1 MLDRVVLPENRA
13 ELPVHGMEMYTTKG
27 NASIS
32 QIRSPLGQS
41 MLSPVSPVSP
51 LGSGGLAGRAVGS
64 ISPVGGGIALESI
77 VGMALE
83 GGRSL
88 GQGPFRDGFRSA
100 ALRGGLGVGV
110 ARLLR
115 LGLRLVGSRARVYY
129 DAICYVVWG
138 LGAELGRWGWG

>member
-1 MLDRVVLPENRA
+1 MRAYRRSGVRLVSLCLVLLALSVRLGVAGLRVGLLVLLVRLGVGLRLSLLLEWRWKGEGVWVRA
-13 ELPVHGMEMYTTKG
+13 LFVMGF
-27 NASIS
+27 
-32 QIRSPLGQS
+32 
-41 MLSPVSPVSP
+41 
-51 LGSGGLAGRAVGS
+51 GR
-64 ISPVGGGIALESI
+64 
-77 VGMALE
+77 
-83 GGRSL
+83 R
-88 GQGPFRDGFRSA
+88 